1 MKNFLRRPIA
11 HRGLFD
17 NINIVENTLASFN
30 NAIPIVG
37 TDLRDKVIKDNLIEN
52 INDLDIYDGSFT
64 PIIETKELTREE
76 VNKLRSLALRKFY
89 FRPRYILKRIKG
101 VKNIFQ
107 FKMLLLEG
115 LRLTKALFI
124 NKKSSSD
131 FA

>member
-1 MKNFLRRPIA
+1 MAIEL
-11 HRGLFD
+11 D
-17 NINIVENTLASFN
+17 CDYASFN

-37 TDLRDKVIKDNLIEN
+37 TDLRDKVIKENLIEN

-76 VNKLRSLALRKFY
+76 VDKLRSLALRKFY

-107 FKMLLLEG
+107 LKMLLLEG

-124 NKKSSSD
+124 NKKSLIRLCLI
-131 FA
+131 F